1 MLDQIIKTSWNRR
14 RSNAWITLE
23 LLLVFCLLWYLVDYL
38 FVLTCNYALPSYR
51 DTNHT
56 WQVNVAR
63 FPEGHPDFTPEANAP
78 AAIEAD
84 YTRLLSH
91 IRSYPGVEAIAVSS
105 SYSIPGTGSYIGG
118 TYCNKADTS
127 LVLGIQIFDI
137 YPGEDYFKVFG
148 YTAGNGKTPV
158 SVTDFD
164 WGDPQS
170 VVLSRQAAEA
180 LFPDGNAVGKRLG
193 STYDKDFN
201 LVVAG
206 VVDDIKR
213 LDAFRP
219 AQVLYG
225 RYTLDAE
232 GIQDAVIS
240 VRSSASLP
248 DARFLESFSE
258 EMDNALRI
266 GNFYLLS
273 IASYNDK
280 MAFLD
285 IDLGYSNERRI
296 RISLML
302 FFIINLLLCVTGT
315 FWYRINVRKEEIGL
329 RIAIGS
335 SRRRIMELFMVEG
348 LWLLSIVTLPAML
361 IEYQFVHAGLIE
373 TFGVEN
379 TTLTFLPDHTLLRF
393 LITNGITWLILAGTI
408 LSAIWMPARRAS
420 HMHPADALHYE

>member
-1 MLDQIIKTSWNRR
+1 M
-14 RSNAWITLE
+14 LE
-23 LLLVFCLLWYLVDYL
+23 LLLVFCLLWYLADYL
-38 FVLTCNYALPSYR
+38 FVLTCNYTLPSYR
-51 DTNHT
+51 DTDHT

-63 FPEGHPDFTPEANAP
+63 FPEGHPGFTPEANEP
-78 AAIEAD
+78 ATIEAD
-84 YTRLLSH
+84 YARLLNH
-91 IRSYPGVEAIAVSS
+91 IRSYPGVEAIAVSPG
-105 SYSIPGTGSYIGG
+105 YSIPGSGSYSG
-118 TYCNKADTS
+118 TTYRNEADTS
-127 LVLGIQIFDI
+127 RMIGAQLFNIW
-137 YPGEDYFKVFG
+137 PEEDYFKVFG
-148 YTAGNGKTPV
+148 YTTGNGKTPI
-158 SVTDFD
+158 SVADFD

-170 VVLSRQAAEA
+170 IVLSRQAAEA

-193 STYDKDFN
+193 SAYETDLS

-219 AQVLYG
+219 APIFYR
-225 RYTLDAE
+225 RYALDATN
-232 GIQDAVIS
+232 IPYSVIS
-240 VRSSASLP
+240 VRSSASLS
-248 DARFLESFSE
+248 DARFLEAFSE

-273 IASYNDK
+273 IASYNDN
-280 MAFLD
+280 MALLD
-285 IDLGYSNERRI
+285 IDFGYSNERRI

-329 RIAIGS
+329 RVAVGS

-373 TFGVEN
+373 TFGAEN
-379 TTLTFLPDHTLLRF
+379 STLKFLPDHTLLRF
-393 LITNGITWLILAGTI
+393 LITNGITWLVLAGTI
-408 LSAIWMPARRAS
+408 LAAIWIPARRAS
-420 HMHPADALHYE
+420 RMHPAEALHYE